1 MRGLALILLIACNKE
16 PSVLDDNKGG
26 GQPLTT
32 LAATRTMGQLT
43 PAETKQLCED
53 FKAFQKRT
61 KPSDDEA
68 RRMTCQAEAA
78 VTTLAGSGAEPAL
91 RAECKKQ
98 FDECIAKREKPP
110 EPELDCNSPEFLGQ
124 MGMCKEL
131 TIGEVSDCVQDLTV
145 VMKKLSAEDLC
156 GTLKITAGTPPTMEI
171 FEKMKSAKC
180 VVIETKCQDKA
191 GSGHAMAPDL
201 ENKTLAALSDFKG
214 KMCAC
219 KDKACAET
227 VRQDMNRWGEK
238 MAAQNPEFRPSPETA
253 ARIAQIVSDYTTCMT
268 TADGAAPGS
277 GSGSAK

>member
-1 MRGLALILLIACNKE
+1 MRGLALILLVACSKE
-16 PSVLDDNKGG
+16 PSILDDNKGG
-26 GQPLTT
+26 GGETLTT
-32 LAATRTMGQLT
+32 LSPTRTMGQLT
-43 PAETKQLCED
+43 TEETRKLCED

-61 KPSDDEA
+61 KPSDDQA

-98 FDECIAKREKPP
+98 FDACIAKQDKPP

-131 TIGEVSDCVQDLTV
+131 TIGEISDCVQDLTV
-145 VMKKLSAEDLC
+145 VMKKLAAEDLC

-180 VVIETKCQDKA
+180 AILETKCQDKA
-191 GSGHAMAPDL
+191 GSGHAMSPDL

-219 KDKACAET
+219 KDKACVEP
-227 VRQDMNRWGEK
+227 VRQEMNRWGEK
-238 MAAQNPEFRPSPETA
+238 MAMQNPEFRPSPETA

-268 TADGAAPGS
+268 TAEAGA
-277 GSGSAK
+277 GSAK

>member
-1 MRGLALILLIACNKE
+1 MRGLALILLVACSKE
-16 PSVLDDNKGG
+16 PSILDDNKGG
-26 GQPLTT
+26 GGETLTT
-32 LAATRTMGQLT
+32 LSPTRTMGQLT
-43 PAETKQLCED
+43 TEETRKLCED

-61 KPSDDEA
+61 KPSDDQA

-91 RAECKKQ
+91 RSECKKQ
-98 FDECIAKREKPP
+98 FDACIAKQDKPP

-131 TIGEVSDCVQDLTV
+131 TIGEISDCVQDLTV
-145 VMKKLSAEDLC
+145 VMKKLAAEDLC

-180 VVIETKCQDKA
+180 AILETKCQDKA
-191 GSGHAMAPDL
+191 GSGHAMSPDL

-219 KDKACAET
+219 KDKACVEP
-227 VRQDMNRWGEK
+227 VRQEMNRWGEK
-238 MAAQNPEFRPSPETA
+238 MAMQNPEFRPSPETA

-268 TADGAAPGS
+268 TAEAGA
-277 GSGSAK
+277 GSAK